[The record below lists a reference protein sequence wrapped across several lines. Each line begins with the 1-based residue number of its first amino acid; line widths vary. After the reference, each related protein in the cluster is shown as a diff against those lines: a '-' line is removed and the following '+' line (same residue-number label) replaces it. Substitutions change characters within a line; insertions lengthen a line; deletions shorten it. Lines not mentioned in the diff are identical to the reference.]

1 MITSILPYYQIVN
14 IKERDMDKH
23 LKKVI
28 LYIIRYKNKHCFTP
42 KYRSWKQEK
51 EKNAYLI
58 EIEEILPA
66 YSLSCINRNRLRKE

>member
-23 LKKVI
+23 LKKVT

-42 KYRSWKQEK
+42 NFKK
-51 EKNAYLI
+51 
-58 EIEEILPA
+58 
-66 YSLSCINRNRLRKE
+66 